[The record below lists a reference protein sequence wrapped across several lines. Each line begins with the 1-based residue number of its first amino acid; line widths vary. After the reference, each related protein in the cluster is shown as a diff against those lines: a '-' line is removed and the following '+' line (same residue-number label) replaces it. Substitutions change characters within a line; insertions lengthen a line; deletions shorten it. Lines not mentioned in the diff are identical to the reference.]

1 MDILK
6 NSLDVQSTC
15 CQLPGTIAFVPTMGN
30 LHAGHM
36 QLVDVAKRIADHVV
50 VSIFVNPLQF
60 GDNFGN
66 NKDFSSYPRTLEQ
79 DIEKLKNL
87 NVDLLFTPDGDHILP
102 ADINTTTFVE
112 VPALSDILEGECRPH
127 HFRGVTTIVNKLFN
141 IVQPDMAV
149 FGKKDFQQLMIIQQM
164 VNDLDMPVSIVGEET
179 VRESDGLAMS
189 SRNSRLGAD
198 ERQRAPGLFTA
209 LSEAQSRILSGDKN
223 YHDIE
228 DAMKSRLQQ
237 ADFNIDY
244 FTIRNATNLA
254 PVDAQT
260 TDLVILAAVCLGS
273 TRLIDNLSFSLQ

>member
-36 QLVDVAKRIADHVV
+36 QLVDVAKRLADHVV

-237 ADFNIDY
+237 AGFSIDY

>member
-15 CQLPGTIAFVPTMGN
+15 CQLQGTIAFVPTMGN

-36 QLVDVAKRIADHVV
+36 QLVDAAKQLADHVV

-60 GDNFGN
+60 GESD
-66 NKDFSSYPRTLEQ
+66 DFSRYPRTLEQ

-87 NVDLLFTPDGDHILP
+87 HVDLLFTPDAHHILP

-141 IVQPDMAV
+141 IVQPDVAV
-149 FGKKDFQQLMIIQQM
+149 FGKKDFQQLMIIQHM
-164 VNDLDMPVSIVGEET
+164 VNDLNMPVSIVGEET

-189 SRNSRLGAD
+189 SRNSRLDPD
-198 ERQRAPGLFTA
+198 ERQRAPALFTA
-209 LSEAQSRILSGDKN
+209 LSAAQTRILSGDKN
-223 YHDIE
+223 HHDIE
-228 DAMKSRLQQ
+228 EAMKSTLQQ
-237 ADFNIDY
+237 AGFKIDY
-244 FTIRNATNLA
+244 FTIRNTANLA

-260 TDLVILAAVCLGS
+260 TDLVILAAVYLGS

>member
-36 QLVDVAKRIADHVV
+36 QLVDVAKRLADHVV

-164 VNDLDMPVSIVGEET
+164 VNDLNMPVSIVGEET

-237 ADFNIDY
+237 AGFSIDY

>member
-15 CQLPGTIAFVPTMGN
+15 CQLQGTIAFVPTMGN

-36 QLVDVAKRIADHVV
+36 QLVDAAKQLADHVV

-60 GDNFGN
+60 GDSE
-66 NKDFSSYPRTLEQ
+66 DFSSYPRTLEQ
-79 DIEKLKNL
+79 DIEKLKSL
-87 NVDLLFTPDGDHILP
+87 NVDLLFTPDGRHILP

-141 IVQPDMAV
+141 IVQPDVAV

-164 VNDLDMPVSIVGEET
+164 VNDLNMPVSIVGEET
-179 VRESDGLAMS
+179 VRENDGLAMS
-189 SRNSRLGAD
+189 SRNSRLDPG
-198 ERQRAPGLFTA
+198 ERQQASVLLTA
-209 LSEAQSRILSGDKN
+209 LSEAQTRILSRDKDH
-223 YHDIE
+223 HDIE
-228 DAMKSRLQQ
+228 DAMKCMLQQ
-237 ADFNIDY
+237 AGFKIDY
-244 FTIRNATNLA
+244 FTSRNAANLA

-260 TDLVILAAVCLGS
+260 TDLVILAAAYLGS